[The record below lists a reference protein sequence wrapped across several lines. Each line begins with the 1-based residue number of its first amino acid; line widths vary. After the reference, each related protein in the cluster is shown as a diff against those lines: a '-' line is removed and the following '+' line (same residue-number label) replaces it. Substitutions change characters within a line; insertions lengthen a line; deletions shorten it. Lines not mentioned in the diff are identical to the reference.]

1 MSEEEGEH
9 HSYDTDTMNAAYG
22 RGTLNETFGNKS
34 YKRRPPLS
42 RSRSRS
48 LSPVHEV
55 IVRKRSRSPPRRNKQ
70 YDYKNKKPTRQ
81 NDFRR
86 KNGPTIPYRNGL
98 HSFMCPT
105 EGCGFHLKFLDTEI
119 KCDRG
124 TVSRFEMSSK
134 TPGEFR
140 GGFSSGHSPMPPGQ
154 RGLRMVCQCANTG
167 GCNKVFMIEICQEGK
182 SIQLK
187 HTIVG

>member
-9 HSYDTDTMNAAYG
+9 HSYEQEDRGNAIKDM
-22 RGTLNETFGNKS
+22 FGNKS
-34 YKRRPPLS
+34 YKRRPPPRS

-55 IVRKRSRSPPRRNKQ
+55 IVRKRSRSPISRPYHNRKQ
-70 YDYKNKKPTRQ
+70 YDYKNKKKPRRQ
-81 NDFRR
+81 
-86 KNGPTIPYRNGL
+86 NGPTIPYRNGL
-98 HSFMCPT
+98 HSFVCPT
-105 EGCGFHLKFLDTEI
+105 EGCGFHLRFLDTEL

-154 RGLRMVCQCANTG
+154 RGLRMICQCTNTG